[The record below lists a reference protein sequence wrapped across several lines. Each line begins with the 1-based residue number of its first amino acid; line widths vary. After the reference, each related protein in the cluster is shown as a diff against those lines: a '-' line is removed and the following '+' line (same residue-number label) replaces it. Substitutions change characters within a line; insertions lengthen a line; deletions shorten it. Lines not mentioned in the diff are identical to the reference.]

1 MCSRELVLIKNT
13 IKDIGSKRCPNIMGS
28 LISEG
33 RDTYRNEQNHVDLG
47 RLEYN
52 KSEIIN

>member
-1 MCSRELVLIKNT
+1 
-13 IKDIGSKRCPNIMGS
+13 MGS